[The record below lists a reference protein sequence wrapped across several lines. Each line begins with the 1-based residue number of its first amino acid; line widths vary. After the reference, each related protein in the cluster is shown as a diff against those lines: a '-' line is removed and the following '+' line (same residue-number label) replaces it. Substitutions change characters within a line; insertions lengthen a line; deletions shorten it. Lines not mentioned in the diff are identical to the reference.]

1 MATRITEKSPYR
13 PSNGNSGSN
22 ARNDVDLG
30 AVTVAR
36 MAREDTRWFIVAI
49 VILSLI
55 LFLALPLSLLVYVDT
70 LKMKAEI
77 RYEIKELKKL
87 KSELKEQ

>member
-13 PSNGNSGSN
+13 PSNGNSGGG